1 MTNLVSRFSKMQQI
15 MNALNANFGFTVTD
29 CGRSL
34 SLRQGDDIR
43 IYPTEKNK
51 KFGED
56 LSARQVDLIRIA
68 MAIHVADAWARR
80 KATFNGLRN
89 PNLRIEVLDPTF
101 WAKPDTMD
109 LLKSCV
115 DFVSGGDD
123 WEFSFIASNARH
135 QRAASL
141 FRRCDDNALVS
152 LYSGG
157 LDSAT
162 GLALRA
168 AEQPGRM
175 IVPVTIRHQMQKS
188 QLLRNHFK
196 LLMDRGLLKSADF
209 QPFIVGAYIRN
220 IRVKREFKEDFR
232 EITHRC
238 RPFLFMTVAGI
249 VANSWNAPE
258 VEVFESGVGSIN
270 YPLVP
275 GPADYRTTR
284 STHPN
289 FLRQLS
295 ALVSHVND
303 AAVKYVLPFADKTKA
318 EMVSLLKPLGLEEL
332 ARKSV
337 SCITHPLRR
346 RGWQQCGICPAC
358 VFRRQAMLVA
368 GIKEDKSAYGIDLF
382 TETDPARTIAD
393 RDMRY
398 VRAFHQQIAHLG
410 EFDSGIVP
418 ACFRRYLRATN
429 VVTEDG
435 QIAVH
440 ANVYRRYRKEWML
453 LIADAHRRNFPWIAP
468 ARTLAIAEGAT

>member
-1 MTNLVSRFSKMQQI
+1 

-29 CGRSL
+29 CGKTL
-34 SLRQGDDIR
+34 SLRQGEDIR
-43 IYPTEKNK
+43 IYPTAKNRN
-51 KFGED
+51 FGED

-89 PNLRIEVLDPTF
+89 PILQIEVLDLPF
-101 WAKPDTMD
+101 WSKPDKID
-109 LLKSCV
+109 LLKICV

-123 WEFSFIASNARH
+123 WEFSFIASKTRH

-141 FRRCDDNALVS
+141 FHGNDDNALVS

-157 LDSAT
+157 LDSST

-168 AEQPGRM
+168 AAQPGRM
-175 IVPVTIRHQMQKS
+175 IVPVTVRHQMQKS
-188 QLLRNHFK
+188 QLLRNHFR

-209 QPFIVGAYIRN
+209 QPFIVGAYIPNVR
-220 IRVKREFKEDFR
+220 IKREFNEDFR

-249 VANSWNAPE
+249 VANSWNASE
-258 VEVFESGVGSIN
+258 VEVFESGVGSVN

-318 EMVSLLKPLGLEEL
+318 EMVSMLKPLGLEEL
-332 ARKSV
+332 ARQSV
-337 SCITHPLRR
+337 SCIIHPLRR
-346 RGWQQCGICPAC
+346 KGGKQCGICPAC
-358 VFRRQAMLVA
+358 VFRRQALLAA
-368 GIKEDKSAYGIDLF
+368 GIAEGASAYGIDLF
-382 TETDPARTIAD
+382 TETDLSRTIAE
-393 RDMRY
+393 RDMRW
-398 VRAFHQQIAHLG
+398 VRAFHQQVAHLG
-410 EFDSGIVP
+410 ELDSGTIP
-418 ACFRRYLRATN
+418 AWFRRYLKTTH
-429 VVTEDG
+429 VVTDDA
-435 QIAVH
+435 QIAAH
-440 ANVYRRYRKEWML
+440 ADVYRRYRREWML
-453 LIADAHRRNFPWIAP
+453 LIANARRRNFPWIAP
-468 ARTLAIAEGAT
+468 ARTLAIAEGATS